1 VQAFDANQY
10 RCCLRRYR
18 FGNFLSPQ
26 VCERLSF
33 VTAAFAIR
41 RLLAILMIAG
51 LALAPVS
58 RPVMAMPS
66 SHDQQRAMM
75 DAMSPVP
82 SDVTVSEHS
91 QSDMSAAIDTA
102 EMGDMPCCPAKAP
115 TPLDCDKC
123 VYMAACG
130 SICFA
135 GINASDLTP
144 VLRALSHVL
153 PVRNEFS
160 PDGLRH
166 PPPEHPPRPLV

>member
-1 VQAFDANQY
+1 
-10 RCCLRRYR
+10 
-18 FGNFLSPQ
+18 
-26 VCERLSF
+26 

-66 SHDQQRAMM
+66 TPEQPQAMM
-75 DAMSPVP
+75 DG
-82 SDVTVSEHS
+82 
-91 QSDMSAAIDTA
+91 MSAAPADMPASADMADTA
-102 EMGDMPCCPAKAP
+102 TEMAADMAGMADMPCCPAKAP
-115 TPLDCDKC
+115 APVDCDKC
-123 VYMAACG
+123 LYMAACA

-135 GINASDLTP
+135 GINASTLSP
-144 VLRALSHVL
+144 VLRASSHVL
-153 PVRNEFS
+153 PVSNEFS